1 MAIQIFGTNK
11 NFDVKKAE
19 RWFAERRIQ
28 VQKVDLK
35 EKGISKGE
43 LESVISLLSKKAG
56 SRDAALELMVDKKSK
71 DYASFAYLDDSDK
84 FEKILE
90 NPMLL
95 VQPIV
100 RNGKEAATV
109 GYEPDTGSTY
119 EKNLK
124 SPRFCVL

>member
-19 RWFAERRIQ
+19 RFFAERRIN
-28 VQKVDLK
+28 VQKIDLK

-43 LESVISLLSKKAG
+43 LESVISALAKKTG
-56 SRDAALELMVDKKSK
+56 NRDEAIEMIVDKKNK
-71 DYASFAYLDDSDK
+71 DYSSFAYLDDSDK

-95 VQPIV
+95 LQPIV
-100 RNGKEAATV
+100 RNGKETATA
-109 GYEPDTGSTY
+109 GYCPD
-119 EKNLK
+119 EWKNWN
-124 SPRFCVL
+124 

>member
-109 GYEPDTGSTY
+109 GYEPDTW
-119 EKNLK
+119 KNWSEFVGLI
-124 SPRFCVL
+124 F

>member
-19 RWFAERRIQ
+19 RYFAERRIQ

-43 LESVISLLSKKAG
+43 LESVLSVFEKKTG
-56 SRDAALELMVDKKSK
+56 SRSEAFEMLVDKKSK
-71 DYASFAYLDDSDK
+71 DYASFAYLDDGDK

-90 NPMLL
+90 NPLLL

-100 RNGKEAATV
+100 RNKTNGKVEATI
-109 GYEPDTGSTY
+109 GY
-119 EKNLK
+119 
-124 SPRFCVL
+124 SPEEWGNFS

>member
-11 NFDVKKAE
+11 NFDFKKAE
-19 RWFAERRIQ
+19 RFFSERKIQ

-43 LESVISLLSKKAG
+43 LESVVTLLSRTAG
-56 SRDAALELMVDKKSK
+56 GRNEAIEMLIDKKCK
-71 DYASFAYLDDSDK
+71 DFSSIAYLDDEDK

-90 NPMLL
+90 NPLLL

-100 RNGKEAATV
+100 RNGKEACTI
-109 GYEPDTGSTY
+109 GYEP
-119 EKNLK
+119 EIWKNWN
-124 SPRFCVL
+124 